1 MPTFLP
7 PARRFLAQA
16 AAAGLLVH
24 ALFLPISIAGMQIG
38 LLVSLGALLLLRLTG
53 ARGLWSRSA
62 LDLPVLLFC
71 GGAVLASAL
80 AAAAGM
86 PPLDWASAV
95 GWRSALSPL
104 LVISVAAVPY
114 AVPEAF
120 GGAPAPASRRLALA
134 AFGVWAAA
142 ALLPSAIAFAQYQ
155 TGLDPWYAIGMR
167 ARPIVAAAPK
177 YPGHFAALGFFTW
190 YQRLAHNLTPPALLA
205 AALAL
210 HPGLPSRWRRFLGLA
225 AALGCAAVILT
236 LSRAAWFAL
245 FAGLAV
251 VAFAR
256 GGRGARWGGPA
267 VIACA
272 LLLGLGHP
280 ALRARLL
287 HMGDAESTGD
297 RKLIWSVCSAVVKDH
312 PLTGVGFGSLPRR
325 AIPYWDR
332 IAPGWT
338 LRAWCH
344 DSFFSAWAEGGPL
357 LFAAVAL
364 YWLLL
369 LRAFLR
375 WRRGGGPVSR
385 AAAAGGLAATVAML
399 LNSLG
404 HDLFYASESMYG
416 LGFALGI
423 AAALSRP
430 EVSGDSP
437 AGEGAA

>member
-1 MPTFLP
+1 MPASIAT
-7 PARRFLAQA
+7 ARRLLAQA
-16 AAAGLLVH
+16 AALGLLVH

-38 LLVSLGALLLLRLTG
+38 LAVSLSALVLLRLSG

-62 LDLPVLLFC
+62 LDLPILLFC
-71 GGAVLASAL
+71 GAAVLATAV
-80 AAAAGM
+80 AAAAGL
-86 PPLDWASAV
+86 PPVDWASTL

-104 LVISVAAVPY
+104 LVVSVAAVPY
-114 AVPEAF
+114 AVPDAF
-120 GGAPAPASRRLALA
+120 GGTPREASRRLALGA
-134 AFGVWAAA
+134 LGLWAAA
-142 ALLPSAIAFAQYQ
+142 ALLPSVIAFAQYR
-155 TGLDPWYAIGMR
+155 TGLDPWFAIGMR
-167 ARPIVAAAPK
+167 PRPIVAPAPK
-177 YPGHFAALGFFTW
+177 YPGHFAAMGFFTW

-210 HPGLPSRWRRFLGLA
+210 HPGLPVRWRRFLGLA
-225 AALGCAAVILT
+225 AALACAAVLLT

-245 FAGLAV
+245 FAGLALLAV
-251 VAFAR
+251 AR
-256 GGRGARWGGPA
+256 GGRAARIGVPA
-267 VIACA
+267 ALAGA
-272 LLLGLGHP
+272 LLLGLAQP

-287 HMGDAESTGD
+287 HLGDAESTGD
-297 RKLIWSVCSAVVKDH
+297 RKLIWSVCAAVVEDH

-332 IAPGWT
+332 ISPGWT

-357 LFAAVAL
+357 LFLAVLL

-369 LRAFLR
+369 LRAFAR
-375 WRRGGGPVSR
+375 WGRAGGPVSR
-385 AAAAGGLAATVAML
+385 AAAAGGLAAAGAML

-423 AAALSRP
+423 AAALARP
-430 EVSGDSP
+430 EVSGDAP
-437 AGEGAA
+437 GGEGA